1 METDFYNLGFKGVF
15 PNWRKCIP
23 QTANDGFF
31 LEVLIAKKFERTNSG
46 WRFDP
51 TGYAKDITNLND
63 EKLSIEIKTS
73 SSKNK
78 IYGNRSFANPG
89 SSSKKSKDSFYLA
102 INFEKFNK
110 ESLQKTPTVTLI
122 RFGYL
127 EHTDWIGQKAQ
138 SGQQARLK
146 LSSEKGKLLELWPK
160 MDSLFLT

>member
-1 METDFYNLGFKGVF
+1 M
-15 PNWRKCIP
+15 
-23 QTANDGFF
+23 
-31 LEVLIAKKFERTNSG
+31 
-46 WRFDP
+46 
-51 TGYAKDITNLND
+51 ND